1 MTAVAS
7 PDARRSTEPVH
18 GMYIRVFQIAA
29 DGTRY
34 DDSGVITVTGELSP
48 AALHPS
54 AAWPP
59 CACPRHREN

>member
-7 PDARRSTEPVH
+7 PDAGRSTEPVR
-18 GMYIRVFQIAA
+18 GMYIRIFQIAA

-34 DDSGVITVTGELSP
+34 DDSGVITVAREFDS